1 MRVLAEA
8 MLDTGY
14 DYVQNLER
22 QYDLAIR
29 TVEEQIRAWYQRFAG
44 ENGLTFA
51 EAKRLLTTKEL
62 QEFRWTVEEYI
73 KHGREN
79 ALDGRWMKELENASA
94 RVHVTRLESL
104 KLQLQQQAELLFGNQ
119 LDEFDRLIYKTYS
132 ESYAHTA
139 FEIQKGIGVGWQL
152 HKLTSGEIRKMLAR
166 PWTTDGQTF
175 SDRIWQNKRALINT
189 VSTQL
194 TQMVMRG
201 TAPDQAIKTIADRFQ
216 VSKRQAGRLVMTET
230 AAFANEARKD
240 CFNDLDVEKYVIVET
255 LDGQTCPLCGQL
267 DGKVYPMSDY
277 AVGVTA
283 PPFHPWC
290 RGTTAPW
297 FDDLQGLGYRAARDE
312 KGEYYEVPREMT
324 YSQWKKAFVDGE
336 MEGLKKAAAIRPA
349 ALLKRLS
356 KLFPEE
362 TASIGAVDFADRDA
376 VLRELDSAETAF
388 AGLEHEACLTVTS
401 DGKMWLTS
409 GEGAMVD
416 AASGIEAL
424 GGNLQGSFSYHNHPE
439 QDTWYSFSA
448 DDLRDFFQN
457 GAAFAE
463 ASDQRFSYIME
474 RTAETLDIS
483 PDEVYHEFNA
493 VLQYEA
499 PEFVMRRGGDM
510 DDEVYHETMRILS
523 ERYRFRYE
531 RMAKNGD

>member
-1 MRVLAEA
+1 MRILAEA

-267 DGKVYPMSDY
+267 DGRVYPMSDY

-324 YSQWKKAFVDGE
+324 YEQWKKAFVDGDKA
-336 MEGLKKAAAIRPA
+336 GLKKVSGSGIISLNDAETRALHEYISSGSYKINESLRMGSALTKEQQEFVEALDA
-349 ALLKRLS
+349 ALGKMPVYEGEVYRSITDFGIEDIDSFLAEYVPKKIISFPAYTSSGTEIYDEGFPIQYVIQS
-356 KLFPEE
+356 KTGRDIRQANPSEYEILFPRN
-362 TASIGAVDFADRDA
+362 TQFRVVR
-376 VLRELDSAETAF
+376 V
-388 AGLEHEACLTVTS
+388 
-401 DGKMWLTS
+401 DGKKIFL
-409 GEGAMVD
+409 E
-416 AASGIEAL
+416 
-424 GGNLQGSFSYHNHPE
+424 
-439 QDTWYSFSA
+439 
-448 DDLRDFFQN
+448 
-457 GAAFAE
+457 
-463 ASDQRFSYIME
+463 
-474 RTAETLDIS
+474 
-483 PDEVYHEFNA
+483 EV
-493 VLQYEA
+493 
-499 PEFVMRRGGDM
+499 
-510 DDEVYHETMRILS
+510 
-523 ERYRFRYE
+523 
-531 RMAKNGD
+531 